1 MTTQELF
8 STIAGIATFIE
19 NFPMSILDM
28 MDGKVYT
35 SIFDFL
41 MDVLVACGVD
51 VNEALDWLLRQ
62 IYGIEANIVS
72 DLDAFYENIQSYAS
86 QLEEQNGFTQ
96 SLELSVKAILFTL
109 LSSFFTCGAIPVL
122 PNRVFDGA
130 NPDNFDG
137 LDKTLLGILGLD
149 LFEPFVIPAKVI
161 DPMNILSVSPTSRD
175 GQLFYSV
182 EGGDIFYRREMVS
195 ILEASGDRLYP
206 DENNVQMGITYEPP
220 LDEYSEGE
228 IRLLLQKAVSSD
240 VKATISYTSYGGSV
254 TRTWTTTIPAGA
266 TESNDTMLI
275 SSVDGLGQRSTI
287 SSVILN
293 DESAEVAVGD
303 YWVYLSSDASAD
315 FIAKWDDYPLWT
327 MTWGSK
333 NTDEAPDTYRDGYAY
348 IQCERKD
355 VPDTVERLT
364 AMPSNITEESP
375 EYIVCYEGL
384 NPNTLYKTNDMNAFI
399 WYALHKGM
407 TAPQENRNHLMWDSR
422 VGAALYDGVTRNSPE
437 EWNEWYGSKT
447 NYIDEFKY
455 HGAPIVRKTP
465 LYPIIQLEPQGMSE
479 NLLRI
484 HIPSQKYLYPGIR
497 DRVIDG
503 EKRLWPSF
511 NATIYKFN
519 WDYLTNMRLFHP
531 KLMLVG
537 LVEYLLGFTLSSV
550 GSIDISLTGR
560 LIKGKISS
568 AVKSVIEANDMEVED
583 CYTSFSND
591 EINDMLEETILYRYG
606 ASTYGGESRPVR
618 THDINDYLTTL
629 DQVNPNTSREGT
641 VTQVTK
647 LVTDV
652 TADPG
657 SEDTLAFGQI
667 SVDNNLLSKFLW
679 AITMPIVQQLF
690 TPKLLLLIMINFEL
704 MGLTRLDSTLGQ
716 NLTWI
721 LNLIM
726 NAVLGIIKS
735 IVLFIKDKII
745 ELLLRFFYN
754 QIMPLLIR
762 WKLLLILE
770 QLNYWLMVITA
781 AIKCLPLFKF
791 ERARIVSSIDEVN
804 YADIVNDQTTPQAA
818 STC

>member
-19 NFPMSILDM
+19 NFPMSLLDM

-41 MDVLVACGVD
+41 MDVLVACGID
-51 VNEALDWLLRQ
+51 VNEALDWLLQQ
-62 IYGIEANIVS
+62 IYGIEANIMS
-72 DLDAFYENIQSYAS
+72 DLDEFYENVNSYAS
-86 QLEEQNGFTQ
+86 ELEEQNGFTQ
-96 SLELSVKAILFTL
+96 SIELSVKAILFTL
-109 LSSFFTCGAIPVL
+109 LSSFFTCNAIPVL

-130 NPDNFDG
+130 NPGNFNG
-137 LDKTLLGILGLD
+137 LNKTLLGALGLN

-161 DPMNILSVSPTSRD
+161 DPLNILGVSPTSRD
-175 GQLFYSV
+175 GQLFYSL
-182 EGGDIFYRREMVS
+182 EGGDVFYRKAMVS
-195 ILEASGDRLYP
+195 TLIASGTRLYP
-206 DENNVQMGITYEPP
+206 DDKNVQMAIIYEPP
-220 LDEYSEGE
+220 ADLYSEGE
-228 IRLLLQKAVSSD
+228 LWPRLSRAVSND
-240 VKATISYTSYGGSV
+240 VKVTVSYTSYGGS
-254 TRTWTTTIPAGA
+254 TRRTWSTTIPAGE
-266 TESNDTMLI
+266 TESGDRMLI
-275 SSVDGLGQRSTI
+275 SSMDANEQRSTI

-293 DESAEVAVGD
+293 DDAPETAVGD
-303 YWVYLSSDASAD
+303 YWVYVSAEASED
-315 FIAKWDDYPLWT
+315 FIAVWEGYPQQT
-327 MTWGSK
+327 MTWGGM
-333 NTDEAPDTYRDGYAY
+333 NTEETPDAYEDGYAY
-348 IQCERKD
+348 LQCERKD

-364 AMPSNITEESP
+364 AMPSEITESSP

-384 NPNTLYKTNDMNAFI
+384 NPNTLYKTNDLNAFI

-407 TAPQENRNHLMWDSR
+407 TSPQENLNHLMWDSR
-422 VGAALYDGVTRNSPE
+422 IGAAWYDGVTRNSPE
-437 EWNEWYGSKT
+437 EWNEWYASKV

-455 HGAPIVRKTP
+455 HGAPIVKKTP
-465 LYPIIQLEPQGMSE
+465 LYPIIQLESQGTAE

-497 DRVIDG
+497 NRVLEG
-503 EKRLWPSF
+503 KKRLWPSF

-519 WDYLTNMRLFHP
+519 WDYLMNVRIFHP
-531 KLMLVG
+531 KLILVG
-537 LVEYLLGFTLSSV
+537 LVEYLLGFTLSSI
-550 GSIDISLTGR
+550 GSIDVSLTGR
-560 LIKGKISS
+560 LIKGKVSS
-568 AVKSVIEANDMEVED
+568 AIKSVIEANDMEVED

-591 EINDMLEETILYRYG
+591 EINDMLEETIRQRYS
-606 ASTYGGESRPVR
+606 ASTYGSESRPVR
-618 THDINDYLTTL
+618 THDVNEYLSTL
-629 DQVNPNTSREGT
+629 DQMNPNTSREGT
-641 VTQVTK
+641 VTQVTR
-647 LVTDV
+647 LVTEV
-652 TADPG
+652 TVDPG
-657 SEDTLAFGQI
+657 TEDTLSVGQI
-667 SVDNNLLSKFLW
+667 SVDNNLLAKFLW

-690 TPKLLLLIMINFEL
+690 TPKILLLIMINFEL
-704 MGLTRLDSTLGQ
+704 MGLTRLDSALGQ

-721 LNLIM
+721 LNLIL
-726 NAVLGIIKS
+726 NAVLGIVKS

-770 QLNYWLMVITA
+770 QMNYWLMVITA